1 MFLKFIFYTN
11 SQHSTLCTKIHIGKI
26 AIVFYTIHVLK
37 KENIM
42 KSDALKSLA
51 LRAKNRLLNKGLRD
65 TYSNANIK
73 IINNKDEEFVDK
85 VRQVLDKED
94 AMTNPLKYLMD
105 ESRLLKLDP
114 MARERYLLE
123 TIERYQNAKRAIEK
137 EKQISI

>member
-1 MFLKFIFYTN
+1 
-11 SQHSTLCTKIHIGKI
+11 
-26 AIVFYTIHVLK
+26 
-37 KENIM
+37 M
-42 KSDALKSLA
+42 KSDALKTLA

-123 TIERYQNAKRAIEK
+123 TIERYQSAKRAIEK
-137 EKQISI
+137 EKQISL